1 MSVYVDMERCI
12 ACHACL
18 VACKQRHAGVSN
30 ISLQIIE
37 GRAAAPQLCRQCER
51 PACMAVCP
59 SQALV
64 REDAVIAFHIEK
76 CTGCELCL
84 LACPF
89 GVVWSDKLVHK
100 CDLCSGDPACVATCP
115 TQALLGNFQEAV
127 VRIRS
132 RAAKTLQRGLR

>member
-12 ACHACL
+12 ACHACM
-18 VACKQRHAGVSN
+18 VACKQRHDGMSN
-30 ISLQIIE
+30 ISLQIIDE
-37 GRAAAPQLCRQCER
+37 RAAAPLLCRQCEW
-51 PACMAVCP
+51 PVCIAVCS
-59 SQALV
+59 SQALI
-64 REDAVIAFHIEK
+64 REGEVIAFHAEK

-89 GVVWSDKLVHK
+89 GVVWSGKLAHK

-115 TQALLGNFQEAV
+115 TQALVENFQEAV
-127 VRIRS
+127 GRIRS